1 MEVRRALG
9 VAVGLVIAS
18 GIFLTVIQIA
28 TIFPFSPPV
37 NIEYWTA
44 QERSAY
50 FSSMPLGAN
59 LTNIFGC
66 LLAAIAGGWVTAMV
80 SKERDKWLLP
90 LMVGVLLTLIGVV
103 AFGVVEAGLPLW
115 AFALS
120 LVMFIPFSLVGYR
133 LRHFSL

>member
-28 TIFPFSPPV
+28 TIFPASPPV
-37 NIEYWTA
+37 NIEYWTSA
-44 QERSAY
+44 ERTAY
-50 FSSMPLGAN
+50 FSSLPLGAY

-66 LLAAIAGGWVTAMV
+66 LLAPVAGGWVTAMV
-80 SKERDKWLLP
+80 SKERDKTLLP
-90 LMVGVLLTLIGVV
+90 LIVGVLLTLIGVV
-103 AFGVVEAGLPLW
+103 AFVFVEGGIPIW
-115 AFALS
+115 ALLLS

-133 LRHFSL
+133 MRHLSL